1 MHELLAFTI
10 NHTNDFVNAKRHARA
25 RETSAR
31 RVGVSGLLTEKVDS
45 TIHVIKPVP
54 RITRLVFLHQLDSDL
69 STGKYS
75 PPFQQ
80 PRGSTNVSLH
90 RKLSK

>member
-1 MHELLAFTI
+1 MGGSGSTWANHQRSVSMREEVSLMHELLAFTI

-45 TIHVIKPVP
+45 TIH
-54 RITRLVFLHQLDSDL
+54 
-69 STGKYS
+69 
-75 PPFQQ
+75 
-80 PRGSTNVSLH
+80 
-90 RKLSK
+90 